1 MEAPLPAIASLKDP
15 KAAQKGFCTVFLALS
30 PDALRL
36 TPYHIAIDT
45 EVVIDIEADSG
56 AKSERSDQCS
66 FRTLRLCVISF

>member
-36 TPYHIAIDT
+36 TPNLRAI
-45 EVVIDIEADSG
+45 ERGVGSDIEADSG
-56 AKSERSDQCS
+56 AKSEGSD
-66 FRTLRLCVISF
+66 